1 MEDEGSDIFE
11 SESERENKPVKK
23 EEFVIKPIKKKNVIK
38 KEGIEKKEGVKK
50 KIKKKTQKIGFKL
63 GENTTEVKGFQKKP
77 ILREDGIIKGYD
89 DSDEEKYSGERFQ
102 PGWIDQFYEN
112 QKFLQNDPNYKF
124 IVLVAGF
131 SNSPVESMIVED
143 DMRNQ
148 LRIQQLRE
156 FQTSKL
162 NKQRN
167 VNYTNQE
174 LDEKETTL
182 KNEITTQKETIS
194 KLEKKITRYSSEL
207 DESRLYLKYM
217 IEHESNE
224 SELKLLS
231 KNSNKNK
238 SREEYL
244 KNESKENLEKANAHA
259 SFYFKLVLK
268 FTDHRDYENK
278 QGVEY
283 IGKIL
288 MHDIYFLLFGGEENI
303 FKNISKIYSS
313 FTARDIMKIKDKVP
327 QEVLKALTKVFEA
340 IENNL
345 NKEEEQI
352 EHTKYKIELQDDLV
366 IYYQCYEL
374 YQRKKLLESE
384 KNELKEIKKQ
394 LQNIKDL
401 KSGTQT
407 FKSVPNYPYEHKP
420 DWALRPEN
428 SGFIKLKPIVVASIS
443 GAYNTLR
450 TWVPWVSKIDDP
462 EILQRGE
469 TASDFAQLVVAVMSR
484 SIQNF
489 PRQYLPLGLRRG
501 STINEKNMVS
511 RFQNCYYV
519 VKDKKTNSIVI
530 KRKTSEMMMDPELRV
545 QMDLM

>member
-23 EEFVIKPIKKKNVIK
+23 EEFVIKPIKKKNAIK

-50 KIKKKTQKIGFKL
+50 KIKKRTQKIGFKL

-102 PGWIDQFYEN
+102 SGWIDQFYEN

-143 DMRNQ
+143 EMRNQ

-174 LDEKETTL
+174 LDVKEGTL
-182 KNEITTQKETIS
+182 KTEIEKQKQIIS
-194 KLEKKITRYSSEL
+194 KLEKKITRYSLEL

-217 IEHESNE
+217 IDHESNE
-224 SELKLLS
+224 YELKLLS

-238 SREEYL
+238 SMEESL

-288 MHDIYFLLFGGEENI
+288 IHDIYFLLFEGEENI
-303 FKNISKIYSS
+303 FKNIPKIYSS
-313 FTARDIMKIKDKVP
+313 FTTKDIMKIKDKVP

-345 NKEEEQI
+345 NKEEEI

-374 YQRKKLLESE
+374 YKRKKELESE

-407 FKSVPNYPYEHKP
+407 FKNVPNYPYEHKP

-519 VKDKKTNSIVI
+519 VKDKKTNSMVI
-530 KRKTSEMMMDPELRV
+530 KRKTNEMMMDPELRV